1 MGGELQQLKIGRK
14 FLLGFGTIL
23 VILAVLV
30 AVAVMNMSA
39 LHEDLVR
46 IVLLN
51 NKRLTIATGMATI
64 VREEA
69 IAVRNCF
76 IQKERI
82 NEMIKRINDYNV
94 KFDEAFKQV
103 DQMTSGDDTKG
114 REILLLVRKSWSGSR
129 ELNERTLGLLSAG
142 RQQEAFA
149 IYEKE
154 SRAAVRQAIQAAEDL
169 VKHQQTLSEMRYE
182 NATRHYRDTRI
193 FMISIG
199 FAALLLVIIIAIRF

>member
-23 VILAVLV
+23 VIMAVLV

-46 IVLLN
+46 IVLVI

-76 IQKERI
+76 MQRERI
-82 NEMIKRINDYNV
+82 GEMVKRINDYNA
-94 KFDEAFKQV
+94 KFDEAFKQIEK
-103 DQMTSGDDTKG
+103 MTSSDDTKG
-114 REILLLVRKSWSGSR
+114 REILLLVKKSWNASK
-129 ELNERTLGLLSAG
+129 ELNERTIALLSAG

-149 IYEKE
+149 MYERE
-154 SRAAVRQAIQAAEDL
+154 SRAAVRQAIQATEDL
-169 VKHQQTLSEMRYE
+169 VKHQQTRSEIRYD

>member
-1 MGGELQQLKIGRK
+1 MAQEFQHMRIGRK

-23 VILAVLV
+23 VIMSVVV

-39 LHEDLVR
+39 LHDDLVK
-46 IVLLN
+46 IVMVN
-51 NKRLTIATGMATI
+51 NKRLTIATGMTAI

-76 IQKERI
+76 IQRERTG
-82 NEMIKRINDYNV
+82 EMIKRINDYNA

-103 DQMTSGDDTKG
+103 EQMTSSDDTKG
-114 REILLLVRKSWSGSR
+114 HEILLLVKKNWSASKA
-129 ELNERTLGLLSAG
+129 LNERTISLLGAG

-149 IYEKE
+149 TYEKE

-169 VKHQQTLSEMRYE
+169 VKHQQALSEMRYDS
-182 NATRHYRDTRI
+182 ATRHYRDTRV

>member
-23 VILAVLV
+23 VIMAVLV

-46 IVLLN
+46 IVLVI

-76 IQKERI
+76 MQRERI
-82 NEMIKRINDYNV
+82 GEMVKRINDYNA
-94 KFDEAFKQV
+94 KFDEAFKQIEK
-103 DQMTSGDDTKG
+103 MTSSDDTKG
-114 REILLLVRKSWSGSR
+114 REILLLVKKSWNASK
-129 ELNERTLGLLSAG
+129 ELNERTVALLSAG

-149 IYEKE
+149 MYERE
-154 SRAAVRQAIQAAEDL
+154 SRAAVRQAIQATEDL
-169 VKHQQTLSEMRYE
+169 VKHQQTRSEIRYD